1 MEGHGREDMPTSVA
15 KKVSEEPEEGS
26 PENIR
31 RKYFLSAPADDS
43 SLACSPLHPSPAPLP
58 IPYHSAGT
66 PIPPSVN
73 LSLPTHLGIHY
84 HAEGSRAGYTL
95 HELLLLTRSSVGVQR
110 STTLE
115 VLGPGMENLRYLLLQ
130 YASIL
135 VKMH

>member
-43 SLACSPLHPSPAPLP
+43 SLVWL
-58 IPYHSAGT
+58 IPYRSAGT

-95 HELLLLTRSSVGVQR
+95 HELLLLTRSSVRMQR